1 MQINDCKRVRRLHLV
16 GIGGAG
22 MSGIAE
28 VLHENGFVVTGSDMG
43 EGAVIDYLKH
53 LGIRVDNKHE
63 AKNVAEADLVVYS
76 SAIPYDNPELVEARA
91 RRIPVIRRAEM
102 LGAPLSLAK
111 FGKRPAW
118 TPLLS
123 WAEWSRAREAE
134 PRWVRAITLLPKA
147 TNLTEVSFP

>member
-63 AKNVAEADLVVYS
+63 AKNVADADLVIYS
-76 SAIPYDNPELVEARA
+76 SAIPYDNPELVEGDLN
-91 RRIPVIRRAEM
+91 RI
-102 LGAPLSLAK
+102 LGP
-111 FGKRPAW
+111 KRGN
-118 TPLLS
+118 LGRGRS
-123 WAEWSRAREAE
+123 GSYHYRGWSGQGQG
-134 PRWVRAITLLPKA
+134 
-147 TNLTEVSFP
+147 